1 MTFIKPRL
9 SFWQIWNMNF
19 GFFGIQ
25 YSFGLQQT
33 NMSPIYSYLGAEES
47 SLPLLWLAGPITGL
61 IIQPIIGAMSDKTYG
76 RFGRRKPYFLVGAL
90 LCSLCL
96 LFMPF
101 SSALWMAAGLLW
113 ILDAGNNIAMEPYRA
128 FISDNIPAP
137 QLSLGFLMQSFFF
150 GLGITLAYFTP
161 TIFEWTGISGQM
173 PSGIPYRT
181 VAAFLV
187 GAVASIATIGY
198 SVMTTPEY
206 PLSQEEIDKIKASK
220 GGAWANL
227 LEIID
232 AFKEMPQT
240 MRQLAVMKL
249 FQWFAMFCYW
259 QYVTKTIS
267 QSIFGTKDPLSSEF
281 RQADLITSQINGF
294 YNIVTF
300 SSAFIL
306 VWFAKKFG
314 AKWVHFVCLIL
325 AGIAMLT
332 IPQIHNREFLYAPM
346 VGFGIAWASI
356 MSMPYEMLAGSI
368 PPERTGVYM
377 GIFNMF
383 IVIPMMIQIIFTW
396 LTYDSLLGGNPANV
410 LRMGGICMFF
420 AAIAV
425 TFVKIVKTEGDADKP
440 VSFGGGH

>member
-76 RFGRRKPYFLVGAL
+76 RFGRRKPYFLVGAI

-101 SSALWMAAGLLW
+101 SQTLWMAAGLLW

-128 FISDNIPAP
+128 FISDKLPNT
-137 QLSLGFLMQSFFF
+137 QLSLGFLMQSFFC
-150 GLGITLAYFTP
+150 GLGITLANFTP
-161 TIFEWTGISGQM
+161 TIFEWTGIEGQM
-173 PSGIPYRT
+173 ASGIPYRT
-181 VAAFLV
+181 VVAFLI
-187 GAVASIATIGY
+187 GAVASIVTIGY
-198 SVMTTPEY
+198 SVATTPEY
-206 PLSQEEIDKIKASK
+206 PLSDEEIAKIKASAT
-220 GGAWANL
+220 GWLAHFR
-227 LEIID
+227 EIVE

-267 QSIFGTKDPLSSEF
+267 QAIFGTKDPNSDAF

-300 SSAFIL
+300 SSAFVL

-332 IPQIHNREFLYAPM
+332 IPQIHEKELLYAPM

-368 PPERTGVYM
+368 PAERTGVYM

-383 IVIPMMIQIIFTW
+383 IVIPMMIQILFTW

-410 LRMGGICMFF
+410 LRMGGVCMLC
-420 AAIAV
+420 AAVAV
-425 TFVKIVKTEGDADKP
+425 TFVKVVKTEGDETS
-440 VSFGGGH
+440 VTGFGGGH